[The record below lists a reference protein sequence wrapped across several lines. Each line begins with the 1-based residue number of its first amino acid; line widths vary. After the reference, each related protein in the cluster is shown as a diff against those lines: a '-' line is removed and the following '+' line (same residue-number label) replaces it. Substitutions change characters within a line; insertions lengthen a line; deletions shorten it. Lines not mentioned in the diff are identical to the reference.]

1 MKRRPQKSRLRS
13 GLQTALLA
21 MAILYAVY
29 FLNYFIPT
37 DLRIYGIRPRE
48 IEGLWGILCSP
59 FLHGNYRHLLAN
71 TGALFALLL
80 VAFAFSRKLTW
91 VAIIIITLVG
101 GGLVW
106 LFGTANS
113 VHIGASGLIFGLI
126 GFLMF
131 IGFFR
136 REWAAL
142 AVSLSVFL
150 LYGGALLSLL
160 SFVPGVSWS
169 GHFFGFAAGVMAAWW
184 TRAAKAG

>member
-1 MKRRPQKSRLRS
+1 MKRRPRKSRLWS
-13 GLQTALLA
+13 GLQTALIA
-21 MAILYAVY
+21 VAILYAIY
-29 FLNYFIPT
+29 LLNYIVTT

-59 FLHGNYRHLLAN
+59 FLHGNHRHLFAN

-80 VAFAFSRKLTW
+80 AAFTFSRKLTW
-91 VAIIIITLVG
+91 MALIIIALVG

-106 LFGTANS
+106 VFGTANT

-142 AVSLSVFL
+142 FVSLAVFL
-150 LYGGALLSLL
+150 LYGSALLSLL
-160 SFVPGVSWS
+160 SVVPGVSWS
-169 GHFFGFAAGVMAAWW
+169 GHFFGFLAGVMAAWW
-184 TRAAKAG
+184 TKAAKTG